1 MESNSSSKSSDHSI
15 FAKRTGGNLKLST
28 DSTFTSNGETGISN
42 IFQKVKGYVK
52 LGTNDE
58 ESNLNVDQNLPFME
72 RAKKK
77 ILDII
82 EVEKSY
88 TLFFTFIAVG
98 IGLIFLSLLF
108 LPMAVLA
115 PQKFVSLFSLGSFV
129 TLISFIF
136 IYGTSA
142 YLGML
147 FSSSRAIFSTLFII
161 SIFLGLYFCFF
172 NQTYYLIALFCA
184 LIQLITLIIFTL
196 SFIPGGSMGI
206 SFLTNM
212 LMSPARSFINKF
224 TAA

>member
-1 MESNSSSKSSDHSI
+1 MESNSNSNSSDHSI

-28 DSTFTSNGETGISN
+28 EPTPLTNHESGFSN
-42 IFQKVKGYVK
+42 IFNKVKGYVK
-52 LGTNDE
+52 LGSNDE
-58 ESNLNVDQNLPFME
+58 ESNLKVDESLPFLE
-72 RAKKK
+72 RTKKK
-77 ILDII
+77 ILNFI

-147 FSSSRAIFSTLFII
+147 FTNSRAIFSTLFII

-184 LIQLITLIIFTL
+184 LIQLITLIIFIL

-206 SFLTNM
+206 SFFTSM

-224 TAA
+224 TGA